1 MNIFSWVPQKQEAPN
16 RAGGGGGWGGEGHVG
31 VGILDKIKQAGERS
45 E

>member
-1 MNIFSWVPQKQEAPN
+1 MNIFSWVPQKQGAPN
-16 RAGGGGGWGGEGHVG
+16 RAGGGGGEEGHVG

>member
-1 MNIFSWVPQKQEAPN
+1 MNIFSWVPQKQGAPN
-16 RAGGGGGWGGEGHVG
+16 RAGGGGEEGHVG